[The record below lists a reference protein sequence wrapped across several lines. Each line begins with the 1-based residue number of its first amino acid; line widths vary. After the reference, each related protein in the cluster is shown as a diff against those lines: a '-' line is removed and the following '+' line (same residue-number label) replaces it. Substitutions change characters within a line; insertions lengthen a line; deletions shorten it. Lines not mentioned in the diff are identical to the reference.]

1 MSLVMLLIV
10 GTILGS
16 TSLVSALAKGGFLN
30 SALTR
35 AVAGGSIYFT
45 SSTFL
50 VYYTN
55 FESFLSASANG
66 SLGLAGFVFIGG
78 LVALLLTWV
87 SNLIEYEVAVQ

>member
-1 MSLVMLLIV
+1 MSIVFLIIIA
-10 GTILGS
+10 TILGS

-35 AVAGGSIYFT
+35 GVAGGSIYFT

-50 VYYTN
+50 VFYTN

-66 SLGLAGFVFIGG
+66 SLGLSGFVFIGG
-78 LVALLLTWV
+78 LVALILTWV
-87 SNLIEYEVAVQ
+87 SNLIEYEVAVK